1 MSMIDLAFPLMS
13 VEPIPADHGYPL
25 YSALSRLLPDVHKA
39 NGIAVHPIRGTQIGN
54 RQLNLNDRSRL
65 ALRTDTDSIG
75 ELIQLAGKQMNIAGS
90 GVRIGV
96 PQVWALRPATALRS
110 RLVIIKVKDAP
121 TAADLTEDIF
131 TAALRRQLDSLGV
144 SSEARIT
151 IPMCRAGTPRRR
163 TLRIKDKEIVGYEVI
178 LEGLTAEESL
188 NIQERGLGGRRHM
201 GCGVFAPFGT
211 REQGSQNA

>member
-1 MSMIDLAFPLMS
+1 MSTIDLSFPLMS
-13 VEPIPADHGYPL
+13 VKSIPADHGYLL

-39 NGIAVHPIRGTQIGN
+39 NGIAVHPVRGTQIGG
-54 RQLNLNDRSRL
+54 RQLSLNDRSRL
-65 ALRTDTDSIG
+65 VLRTDTDSVG
-75 ELIQLAGKQMNIAGS
+75 KLIQLAGKQLSIAGS

-96 PQVWALRPATALRS
+96 PQVWALQPATTLRS

-131 TAALRRQLDSLGV
+131 TAALRRQLDALEV
-144 SSEARIT
+144 SNEVIVT
-151 IPMCRAGTPRRR
+151 IGKRR
-163 TLRIKDKEIVGYEVI
+163 TLRIKDKEVVGYEVI

-201 GCGVFAPFGT
+201 GCGVFVPT
-211 REQGSQNA
+211 TGSGAT